1 MDPELTR
8 YLKTLAKLSILVMVL
23 LALYLL
29 FTYLFPIAG
38 KLLSYLPTLL
48 LPFIIAII
56 IAIIIEPV
64 VVFFETKTKLNRSLS
79 VAVSLISIIGGFIYL
94 ISLIT
99 TNIMQEISKMIPQ
112 LMEYSDGVA
121 QKIVVAISDFKLFFL
136 QLNLP
141 SEMQNTMQNSLQNIF
156 AIMHKFLESSVNL
169 LAKVLT
175 SLPQMFIVIMIA
187 SVATFFI
194 IKDRALIKAFFLQL
208 IPKNARPKTKNVV
221 TELFK
226 SFLGFIKAYS
236 ILITITAIIT
246 MVGLKILGVK
256 YVLTIGVIV
265 GLLDILPILGPGTLF
280 IPWIIWEFVAGNTGL
295 GISLIVLYAIVSIVR
310 QFIEPK
316 IIGDNIGLHP
326 LATLFSLYVGLKLGG
341 IIGLFLGPISIV
353 IIMASYRAGLF
364 EGINWRKN

>member
-8 YLKTLAKLSILVMVL
+8 YLKTLAKLSIFVMVL
-23 LALYLL
+23 IAIYLL

-38 KLLSYLPTLL
+38 KLLAYLPTLL
-48 LPFIIAII
+48 LPFIIALI
-56 IAIIIEPV
+56 IAILIEPV
-64 VVFFETKTKLNRSLS
+64 VIFFETKTRLNRSLS
-79 VAVSLISIIGGFIYL
+79 VGLSLILAIGGFIYL
-94 ISLIT
+94 LSLII
-99 TNIMQEISKMIPQ
+99 TNIMQEISKMMPQ
-112 LMEYSDGVA
+112 LMEYSDGIA
-121 QKIVVAISDFKLFFL
+121 QKIVAAISDYKLFYL

-141 SEMQNTMQNSLQNIF
+141 TEVQNAMQNSLQNVISI
-156 AIMHKFLESSVNL
+156 AHKFLESSVNI

-194 IKDRALIKAFFLQL
+194 IKDRALIKSFFLQL
-208 IPKNARPKTKNVV
+208 IPRNARPKTKDVI

-236 ILITITAIIT
+236 ILITITAIFT
-246 MVGLKILGVK
+246 MVGLKVLGVK
-256 YVLTIGVIV
+256 YVLTIGIIV

-280 IPWIIWEFVAGNTGL
+280 IPWIIWEFVSGNTGL
-295 GISLIVLYAIVSIVR
+295 GISLMVLYGLVSIVR

-316 IIGDNIGLHP
+316 IVGDNIGLHP

-341 IIGLFLGPISIV
+341 IVGLFLGPISIV

-364 EGINWRKN
+364 DGINWRKE